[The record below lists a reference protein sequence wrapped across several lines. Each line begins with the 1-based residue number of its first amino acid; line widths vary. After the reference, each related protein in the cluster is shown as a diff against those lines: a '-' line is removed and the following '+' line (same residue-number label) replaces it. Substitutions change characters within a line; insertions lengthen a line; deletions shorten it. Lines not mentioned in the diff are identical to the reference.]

1 MAKLSVKNTKIAFEI
16 LENYEGGNPYIKM
29 IKNNVIIKKTK
40 EASDFELNYILKN
53 YEYQPVEINK
63 IVKITEEFGE
73 KKAVDWKYEHK
84 VTKLQVVTLLGET
97 DNHFHCNV
105 NYSRNQVEPIMCFIP
120 KKDLLDTLYD
130 DKEYEKMEI
139 DFSKYD
145 NLTKNLPEPRF
156 LKDHQKTGAKFLLD
170 RKRCLLCDDQ
180 GTGKSSTMIVAAI
193 ESKVNS
199 VLIVCP
205 ASVKYTLKREL
216 MFYVDE
222 SEIAVIEGITDKKK
236 SELEELLG
244 YEVGKSKL
252 KVTELR
258 QLAKEKGKWD
268 YDKKYVIMNYDI
280 LSEFYQIPESRSK
293 ANIDIAFKNS
303 PMLQNNFELIILDEI
318 HKLSNQTSDRYKI
331 IKDFIKRTKPEYIWG
346 VSGTP
351 LTNKPINLFNILQ
364 IIESDISNDF
374 ESFVV
379 RYCAAEQI
387 NAKGEREK
395 WTNQYLNN
403 KRKSC
408 WYDLTEVEKEDL
420 KEYINNNAKKIWLT
434 GGSSNLEELKERIKS
449 IYIRRMKS
457 EMNMVGKTILTR
469 NYSLTKLQQEKYE
482 NLWEEYQNQEGKT
495 DEIREKA
502 EEYKQLI
509 EGSVFRQYLGLEMVK
524 NTIKLTEEHLEEG
537 EKVMIVTCYE
547 NEMIALKE
555 HFGEKCV
562 TFSGKSTPKQ
572 KQQAEFDFMN
582 DHKKKVFI
590 GQIIA
595 CGVGLTLTAATVC
608 ILNSFDFVPGNTLQ
622 VIDRIHRISST
633 KDVTVYI
640 QLFTDTILEDI
651 WNTVMKKTLIIETV
665 IKKEIEK

>member
-1 MAKLSVKNTKIAFEI
+1 MAKLSVKNNKLALEI
-16 LENYEGGNPYIKM
+16 LETYIGDNPYIKM
-29 IKNNVIIKKTK
+29 IKNNVLIKKSQAT
-40 EASDFELNYILKN
+40 DFELNYVLKN
-53 YEYQPVEINK
+53 YEFKAVEINK
-63 IVKITEEFGE
+63 IVKITDEFGE
-73 KKAVDWKYEHK
+73 KKREYWKYDHEIK
-84 VTKLQVVTLLGET
+84 KLQVVSLLGET
-97 DNHFHCNV
+97 ENYYHCYV
-105 NYSRNQVEPIMCFIP
+105 NYKRGQDKPVMCLIP
-120 KKDLLDTLYD
+120 KRDLLDSLYD
-130 DKEYEKMEI
+130 DNSYEKLEI
-139 DFSKYD
+139 DFDKYD

-156 LKDHQKTGAKFLLD
+156 LKDHQKTGSKFLLV
-170 RKRCLLCDDQ
+170 RKKCLLCDDQ
-180 GTGKSSTMIVAAI
+180 GVGKSATMIVAAI
-193 ESKVNS
+193 ESKAKS

-205 ASVKYTLKREL
+205 ASVKYTIKREL
-216 MFYVDE
+216 MYYVDE

-244 YEVGKSKL
+244 YEAGKSNL
-252 KVTELR
+252 KATELR

-268 YDKKYVIMNYDI
+268 YDKKYIIMNYDI
-280 LSEFYQIPESRSK
+280 LKEFYQIPESRSK
-293 ANIDIAFKNS
+293 ANIKIAFDNS
-303 PMLQNNFELIILDEI
+303 PMLQNKFELVILDEI

-331 IKDFIKRTKPEYIWG
+331 IKDFIKRANPEYIWG
-346 VSGTP
+346 ISGTP

-364 IIESDISNDF
+364 IIGSDISNDF
-374 ESFVV
+374 EEFVV
-379 RYCAAEQI
+379 RYCEGKQI
-387 NAKGEREK
+387 PAKGEIQK
-395 WTNQYLNN
+395 WTNFYLNI
-403 KRKSC
+403 KKKSC
-408 WYDLTEVEKEDL
+408 WYDLSEIEKEDL
-420 KEYINNNAKKIWLT
+420 KEYIDKNAKKIWLT

-457 EMNMVGKTILTR
+457 EMNMVEKTILTR

-524 NTIKLTEEHLEEG
+524 NTIKLAEEHLEEG

-547 NEMIALKE
+547 NEMVALKE

-572 KQQAEFDFMN
+572 KQLAEFEFMN
-582 DHKKKVFI
+582 DPKKKVFI

-608 ILNSFDFVPGNTLQ
+608 ILNSFDFVPGNVLQ
-622 VIDRIHRISST
+622 VVDRIHRISST

-640 QLFTDTILEDI
+640 QLFTDTIFEDI
-651 WNTVMKKTLIIETV
+651 WNTVMKKALIIETV

>member
-1 MAKLSVKNTKIAFEI
+1 
-16 LENYEGGNPYIKM
+16 
-29 IKNNVIIKKTK
+29 
-40 EASDFELNYILKN
+40 
-53 YEYQPVEINK
+53 
-63 IVKITEEFGE
+63 
-73 KKAVDWKYEHK
+73 
-84 VTKLQVVTLLGET
+84 
-97 DNHFHCNV
+97 
-105 NYSRNQVEPIMCFIP
+105 
-120 KKDLLDTLYD
+120 
-130 DKEYEKMEI
+130 
-139 DFSKYD
+139 
-145 NLTKNLPEPRF
+145 
-156 LKDHQKTGAKFLLD
+156 
-170 RKRCLLCDDQ
+170 
-180 GTGKSSTMIVAAI
+180 
-193 ESKVNS
+193 
-199 VLIVCP
+199 
-205 ASVKYTLKREL
+205 

-258 QLAKEKGKWD
+258 QLAKEKGKWN